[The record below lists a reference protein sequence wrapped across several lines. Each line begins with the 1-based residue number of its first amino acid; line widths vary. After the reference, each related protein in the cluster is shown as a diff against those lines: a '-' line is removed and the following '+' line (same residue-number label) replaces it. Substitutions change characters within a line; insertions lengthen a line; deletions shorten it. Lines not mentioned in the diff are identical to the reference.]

1 MMTIMKIAVIGTG
14 YVGLVTGVCFAEV
27 GNDVVCIDI
36 DAAKI
41 ARLKQGDVP
50 IYEPGLAE
58 LLHENQKRG
67 RLHFTTDLPSGILN
81 AQAVFLALPTPPGE
95 DGSADLSAVLS
106 VAGQLGEHLG
116 DIFTVVI
123 DKSTVPVGTA
133 DKVYAAI
140 AAKHPDNFDVVSNPE
155 FLREGMAVRDFMEPD
170 RVVIGTQSQKAQD
183 IMQELYAPLV
193 DEQRPL
199 LMMDTYSAEL
209 AKYAANAFLATKI
222 SFINEIANVADRVGA
237 NVEAVARAI
246 GADGRIGTRFLQAG
260 IGYGGSCFP
269 KDVQALA
276 KTSETVGYDFKIIEA
291 VLQANAA
298 QRHLFVDKVRT
309 FYNGNLAGKH
319 FAVWGLAFKP
329 DTDDIREAPVLTII
343 DELLAAGA
351 TVTAFDPE
359 AMDNVERLYASKQQ
373 RPALAATAL
382 AATAQADAL
391 LVVTEWK
398 LFRNADLSVLKTSLK
413 APIIFDGRNIFD
425 PAVVRE
431 AGFTYTSVGRP

>member
-309 FYNGNLAGKH
+309 FYDGNLAGKH

-329 DTDDIREAPVLTII
+329 DTDDIREAPALTII